1 MKLSEFLT
9 QSIRVIKISYKPS
22 KEEFLELAKFCGIAI
37 LILGLSG
44 YIIYVLVG
52 G

>member
-22 KEEFLELAKFCGIAI
+22 KEEFVGLAKFCAIAI
-37 LILGLSG
+37 LILGLIG
-44 YIIYVLVG
+44 YLMFVFIG

>member
-1 MKLSEFLT
+1 MKLNEFIE

-37 LILGLSG
+37 LLLGLTG
-44 YIIYVLVG
+44 YIIFVLVG